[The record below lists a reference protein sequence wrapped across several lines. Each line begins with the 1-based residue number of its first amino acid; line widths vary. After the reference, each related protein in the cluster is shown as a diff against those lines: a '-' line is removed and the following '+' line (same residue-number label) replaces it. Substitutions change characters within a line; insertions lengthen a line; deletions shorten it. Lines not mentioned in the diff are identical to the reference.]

1 MNRNAMKWAG
11 AIGATMLLAACSSGG
26 TEADTSSASAAASA
40 APAASASAS
49 AAAEEAPAAEVLP
62 AALIIAQGGLG
73 DQSYNDLAN
82 KGFQECLTAQG
93 MEGSPVESADV
104 VGEAEQMLTRA
115 SQGDFGLVIDLE
127 YSHGEILPKVAASN
141 PDVNYA
147 ILNLEA
153 AGDNVAS
160 VLFQEQE
167 GSYLAGALSALM
179 TSAPDNPKVNPEKV
193 IGVIGG
199 TKSAGIDKF
208 LAGFMQGAQDTDPD
222 VEVLVAY
229 SDDFGDP
236 AKGKQLAE
244 AMFDKGADIVYAVA
258 GGTGAGVIEA
268 AKQANRYA
276 VGVDTDQDGLA
287 PGNVLTS
294 MIKRADVAVCTLLES
309 YKNGTFPGGQTINLG
324 LNEDAVG
331 LSDFTYTGEEIPE
344 EFKAKVDELSAGI
357 KDGSIKVV
365 NVVTDGY
372 PEWFP
377 QS

>member
-1 MNRNAMKWAG
+1 MNRTAMKWVG
-11 AIGATMLLAACSSGG
+11 AIGAAILLTACSSSG
-26 TEADTSSASAAASA
+26 TESEAPAETAAAAPESTAETA
-40 APAASASAS
+40 AEAE
-49 AAAEEAPAAEVLP
+49 AEEAPAAEVKP

-82 KGFQECLTAQG
+82 KGFQECLASQG
-93 MEGSPVESADV
+93 LEGSPVESADV

-153 AGDNVAS
+153 PGDNVAS

-167 GSYLAGALSALM
+167 GSYLAGALSAMM
-179 TSAPDNPKVNPEKV
+179 TSVPDNPKVNPEKV

-268 AKQANRYA
+268 AKQANHYA

-294 MIKRADVAVCTLLES
+294 MIKRADVAVCTLLEA
-309 YKNGTFPGGQTINLG
+309 YKNGAFPGGQTINLG
-324 LNEDAVG
+324 LNEGAVG
-331 LSDFTYTGEEIPE
+331 VSEFTHTGEEIPE
-344 EFKAKVDELSAGI
+344 EFKAKVEELSAGI

>member
-11 AIGATMLLAACSSGG
+11 AIGATLLLAACSSGG
-26 TEADTSSASAAASA
+26 TDTTETSASAAAAASTPATSA
-40 APAASASAS
+40 EASAPAQE
-49 AAAEEAPAAEVLP
+49 AESSVLP

-82 KGFQECLTAQG
+82 KGFQECLAAQG

-104 VGEAEQMLTRA
+104 VGEAEQMLSRA

-127 YSHGEILPKVAASN
+127 YSHGEILPKVAAEH

-153 AGDNVAS
+153 PGDNVAS

-208 LAGFMQGAQDTDPD
+208 LAGFMQGAKDTDPD

-294 MIKRADVAVCTLLES
+294 MIKRADVAVCTLLDA

-331 LSDFTYTGEEIPE
+331 LSDFQYTGEEIPE
-344 EFKAKVDELSAGI
+344 EFKAKVTELSQGI

>member
-1 MNRNAMKWAG
+1 MNRQAMKWAG
-11 AIGATMLLAACSSGG
+11 AIGAILLLAACSSGA
-26 TEADTSSASAAASA
+26 EDSADAPAAASSPAAASA
-40 APAASASAS
+40 PSASEGA
-49 AAAEEAPAAEVLP
+49 AAAEAVLP

-82 KGFQECLTAQG
+82 KGFQECLATQG
-93 MEGSPVESADV
+93 LEGAPVESADV

-141 PDVNYA
+141 PGVDYA

-208 LAGFMQGAQDTDPD
+208 LAGFMQGAKDTDPE

-268 AKQANRYA
+268 AKQANHYA

-294 MIKRADVAVCTLLES
+294 MIKRADVAVCTLLEG
-309 YKNGTFPGGQTINLG
+309 YKNGSFPGGQTINLG

-344 EFKAKVDELSAGI
+344 EFKAKVSELSDGI
-357 KDGSIKVV
+357 KNGSIKVV